1 MEIADI
7 HTHILPEIPGSA
19 LVCIGC
25 GPIPPAQDNYFSAG
39 LHPWDV
45 TGNDEDSFRKLEGL
59 IANPRVLAIG
69 ECGFDTL
76 KGPSHQLQEQAFIR
90 QVEFSERFN
99 KPMILHI
106 VRDTDTI
113 IRLRKTLKP
122 TQPWL
127 IHGFRGNPTQMN
139 QLQAQ
144 GILVSFGLKHNPE
157 SLKQVS
163 SDRLFLETDGHC
175 PINQVIDSAASERSQ
190 TPESIK
196 NQILKNHQ
204 SFLLQELDHGDMGAS
219 VKRR

>member
-1 MEIADI
+1 MEITDI

-25 GPIPPAQDNYFSAG
+25 GPIPQESGHYFSAG

-59 IANPRVLAIG
+59 IANPHVLAIG

-76 KGPSHQLQEQAFIR
+76 KGPSHQIQEQAFIR
-90 QVEFSERFN
+90 QVELSERFN

-106 VRDTDTI
+106 VRDFDTP

-139 QLQAQ
+139 QLYNNN
-144 GILVSFGLKHNPE
+144 ILVSFGQNHNKE
-157 SLKQVS
+157 SLTS
-163 SDRLFLETDGHC
+163 IHPDHLFLETDGHC
-175 PINQVIDSAASERSQ
+175 PIEEVIILAASERSE

-204 SFLLQELDHGDMGAS
+204 SFLLQELDHRDMGAS